1 MKKKTKVSSS
11 MKKKKQLNKAATS
24 NYKKESQSKPKQSSN
39 KSAERRK
46 IGINITTEFGLN
58 NSNIEVKSEK
68 DKIHLTKPR
77 KEKTSSQK
85 TISSRSVKTNK
96 NKEYENTLNK
106 LIEDEIEKEKEYDFF
121 NFKINDVLTKKK
133 YEKKEKEK
141 EKNKKAANN
150 IDEENKKKK
159 NKVTFKDE
167 KKDKKKEKNKNKNYE
182 DNNNN
187 YEDNSDKEEKEDFI
201 HRAIYRTNVEN
212 KINDEKNKNSNDKSK
227 EKKNKEQLNL
237 NYQTQP
243 NNDKFA
249 ISMEKTDD
257 IRYNILDKKIY
268 SNFNNKQKNYK
279 TESNNDSVNK
289 YEKRN
294 VNIDK
299 MGDKFKELIN
309 ERTIDLFVID
319 GDDDDI
325 VVSTKNKKKIDRKRN
340 KFKEIYIEK
349 YDSSTPI
356 RNEKLTGFVLIRK
369 NKGKKEYDLHL
380 EDDIDKINS
389 IFKNKEVMIKNDII
403 QIVPLKKL
411 AYYKNELKNYDDK
424 IYKLQN
430 DLNKKE
436 SNKEKEKDT
445 NKENENENLKESVSI
460 LIEKNEELNDL
471 LKDKDKQI
479 NQNEKEL
486 KQIKYSY
493 EKLKES
499 YQLLE
504 KEKKA
509 LADQVESYKIKK
521 KVVQF
526 KFDENNDQ
534 QNIKEMKERIKKYKD
549 ELRKAQ
555 PPEARHRLSFTK
567 TYDPDML
574 TKEMEKQ
581 NKKAKVEEDEDGM
594 GVEGGDPKAK
604 KMKNA
609 VNRFKK
615 KYHDV
620 IKEEKKNAKIKEKEE
635 KERQENEEKELEY
648 DNNKEEYIIKQKEEI
663 IQREREEKERRE
675 REERERKEREKR
687 EIEERERKERERKVK
702 EERERKE
709 RERKEKEKR
718 EREEKERKERER
730 ERKEK
735 EKRERDKKEKE
746 RKERED
752 KERER
757 KEKEKRDKEEKDK
770 KEKDKKDKPTMGGA
784 KAAPKKMMG
793 GNFAKMLA
801 DKLKM
806 PPGGGGMGMRKND
819 GGRNSVS
826 KPPIVEKN
834 VNIVQLI
841 EEQPF
846 NVKKIKKKPTKKVF
860 VVEEDD

>member
-1 MKKKTKVSSS
+1 ME
-11 MKKKKQLNKAATS
+11 KKKQLNKAATS

-106 LIEDEIEKEKEYDFF
+106 LIEDEIEKDKEYDFF

-133 YEKKEKEK
+133 EEKKEKEK
-141 EKNKKAANN
+141 EKNKKTTNN
-150 IDEENKKKK
+150 IDEEKKKK
-159 NKVTFKDE
+159 KKKVTYKDE
-167 KKDKKKEKNKNKNYE
+167 KKDKKKEKNKDKNYE

-187 YEDNSDKEEKEDFI
+187 YEDNSDKEEKDDFI

-212 KINDEKNKNSNDKSK
+212 KINDEKNKNSNDKNK

-243 NNDKFA
+243 NNHKFA

-279 TESNNDSVNK
+279 TETNNDRINK

-349 YDSSTPI
+349 YDSATPI

-445 NKENENENLKESVSI
+445 DKENENENLKESVSI
-460 LIEKNEELNDL
+460 LIEKNEELTDL

-486 KQIKYSY
+486 KQIKSSY

-526 KFDENNDQ
+526 QIDENNS
-534 QNIKEMKERIKKYKD
+534 QNIKEMKKRIKKYKD
-549 ELRKAQ
+549 ELRKAP

-635 KERQENEEKELEY
+635 KERQENEEKELED

-687 EIEERERKERERKVK
+687 ETEERERKERERKVK

-730 ERKEK
+730 KEK
-735 EKRERDKKEKE
+735 EKRERDKKEKERKERE

-770 KEKDKKDKPTMGGA
+770 KEKDKKDKSTMGGA

-806 PPGGGGMGMRKND
+806 PPGGGMGMKKND

-834 VNIVQLI
+834 VNVVQLL

>member
-1 MKKKTKVSSS
+1 MD
-11 MKKKKQLNKAATS
+11 KKKQLNKAATS
-24 NYKKESQSKPKQSSN
+24 NYKRESQSKPKQSSN

-106 LIEDEIEKEKEYDFF
+106 LIEDEIEKDKEYDFF

-133 YEKKEKEK
+133 EEKKE
-141 EKNKKAANN
+141 
-150 IDEENKKKK
+150 
-159 NKVTFKDE
+159 
-167 KKDKKKEKNKNKNYE
+167 KEKNKNKNYE

-187 YEDNSDKEEKEDFI
+187 YEDNSEKEEKEDFI

-212 KINDEKNKNSNDKSK
+212 KINDEKNKNSDDKSK

-349 YDSSTPI
+349 YDSATPI

-486 KQIKYSY
+486 KQIKSSY

-526 KFDENNDQ
+526 QIDENNS
-534 QNIKEMKERIKKYKD
+534 QNIKEMKKRIKKYKD
-549 ELRKAQ
+549 ELRKAP

-581 NKKAKVEEDEDGM
+581 NKKAKVEEDEEDEEGM
-594 GVEGGDPKAK
+594 EDEGGDPKAK

-635 KERQENEEKELEY
+635 KERQENEEKELED

-806 PPGGGGMGMRKND
+806 PPGGGGMGMKKND